1 MKTRLIIQIP
11 SKKRMVVFMQ
21 ILYIHFMLWIRDIL
35 GLPFAITYLTDIL
48 TIYMIVFHFFSIKKG
63 FLKRDLRPQRNIA
76 ISILICMILGTM
88 INLVNP
94 LLVLWGLRNSFR
106 FFIFFFICVGI
117 LTKKD
122 IIKFV
127 EFFKIFFL
135 MNTLMITYQFFI
147 QGYRD
152 DLLGGFFGVSAGCN
166 AYVCVM
172 LCVITTIVFAEFNY
186 SKMSPIKLVGYCII
200 CMYIAT
206 LCELKIYFVEFIIIA
221 FIQSIYTRPSKKTIG
236 IYIAAFVGLIIGF
249 NLISRYNPEILKIFL
264 YKDAMDYYLSGNGYT
279 NSGDLNRLTAIQELY
294 SKFFKGDIIHTLFGF
309 GLGNCEQSSFSFLQ
323 SAFYNQY
330 SYLYYRWFSH
340 AWIFLEQGAIGLVL
354 TGAFFLSIA
363 LSILKNRKKIK
374 EVYDLAVFSF
384 IPTCLIGLIYNCAL
398 ELEVSYLIALICAFP
413 FIARKNDK

>member
-152 DLLGGFFGVSAGCN
+152 DQQDVMHM
-166 AYVCVM
+166 CV
-172 LCVITTIVFAEFNY
+172 LCYA
-186 SKMSPIKLVGYCII
+186 
-200 CMYIAT
+200 
-206 LCELKIYFVEFIIIA
+206 
-221 FIQSIYTRPSKKTIG
+221 
-236 IYIAAFVGLIIGF
+236 
-249 NLISRYNPEILKIFL
+249 
-264 YKDAMDYYLSGNGYT
+264 
-279 NSGDLNRLTAIQELY
+279 
-294 SKFFKGDIIHTLFGF
+294 
-309 GLGNCEQSSFSFLQ
+309 
-323 SAFYNQY
+323 
-330 SYLYYRWFSH
+330 
-340 AWIFLEQGAIGLVL
+340 
-354 TGAFFLSIA
+354 
-363 LSILKNRKKIK
+363 
-374 EVYDLAVFSF
+374 
-384 IPTCLIGLIYNCAL
+384 
-398 ELEVSYLIALICAFP
+398 
-413 FIARKNDK
+413 